1 MELSW
6 SEVCVPSGAV
16 LHMCWQCGW
25 LRVPDVILS
34 TWVGD
39 NLFTGAPQCIPSL
52 LVAECGTVHW
62 QALEDLPLLVNGQI
76 TCFSR
81 TLQ

>member
-1 MELSW
+1 M
-6 SEVCVPSGAV
+6 
-16 LHMCWQCGW
+16 
-25 LRVPDVILS
+25 PDVVLS

-52 LVAECGTVHW
+52 LVAECGTVHR
-62 QALEDLPLLVNGQI
+62 QALEDPPLLVNGQI